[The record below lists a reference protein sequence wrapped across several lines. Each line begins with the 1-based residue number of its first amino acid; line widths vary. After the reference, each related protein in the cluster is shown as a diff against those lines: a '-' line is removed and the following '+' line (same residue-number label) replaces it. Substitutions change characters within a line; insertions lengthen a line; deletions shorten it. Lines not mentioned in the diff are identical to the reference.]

1 MPSERSTLRRHVP
14 VKGHRGIYWSG
25 TERNKRFEIRY
36 TDGTGKRRFEVVGS
50 RLDEAKA
57 RLAEVTVARQRGE
70 RVTRATMTFAG
81 AVEEWRTVRNIKRA
95 TAEAYD
101 RAIRLHLMPRFGRT
115 RVSDIDT
122 IALRSWLLRL
132 ERESGL
138 ASSTQAH
145 ILATMSV
152 ILGHAVEAGA
162 LSANPVKSLS
172 RRVKPRPTKLPAR
185 ILSPEEERK
194 LLASCGR
201 RRWMISLIQV
211 TLLAGLRLGEVCGLQ
226 WDDVDLAA
234 GKLHIRHNLSKDGRT
249 LGTPKGGPATI
260 DLHPEVRRILVELR
274 MAARPG
280 CEYVFTGRG
289 GQRKQPRDIQRAWGQ
304 IIKRAG
310 LTEEPRRLRL
320 ANAPGVALPRVKE
333 YLRHANIQTTMGY
346 IHRVEDAGQQAAMW
360 EALAG

>member
-1 MPSERSTLRRHVP
+1 MAAAVKQRRHVP

-25 TERNKRFEIRY
+25 SERSKRFEIRF
-36 TDGTGKRRFEVVGS
+36 TDGAGKRRFEVVGS

-70 RVTRATMTFAG
+70 RISRLTMTFTQ
-81 AVEEWRTVRNIKRA
+81 AVEEWRTVRSVKPR
-95 TAEAYD
+95 TAESYD

-122 IALRSWLLRL
+122 VALRSWLLRM

-138 ASSTQAH
+138 AAGTRAH

-152 ILGHAVEAGA
+152 VLGHAVEAGA
-162 LSANPVKSLS
+162 LTANPVKCLS
-172 RRVKPRPTKLPAR
+172 RRVKPHGTKLSDR

-201 RRWMISLIQV
+201 RAWMIPLIRV

-234 GKLHIRHNLSKDGRT
+234 GKLHVRHNLSKDGRT
-249 LGTPKGGPATI
+249 LGTPKGGRRRSTFIPRCAACWWSFGWPRRSAPSTSSPTRSASGGSPAT
-260 DLHPEVRRILVELR
+260 
-274 MAARPG
+274 
-280 CEYVFTGRG
+280 YS
-289 GQRKQPRDIQRAWGQ
+289 
-304 IIKRAG
+304 
-310 LTEEPRRLRL
+310 
-320 ANAPGVALPRVKE
+320 ALG
-333 YLRHANIQTTMGY
+333 ATS
-346 IHRVEDAGQQAAMW
+346 
-360 EALAG
+360 